1 MSFNG
6 NIDNY
11 NRRDRHNELSSSI
24 FWNGR
29 IIVSADKKY
38 LVALSRPS
46 QLDLCE
52 SKMKT
57 SPAKNKISDNETK
70 F

>member
-11 NRRDRHNELSSSI
+11 GKDRHNELSSSI

-29 IIVSADKKY
+29 IIVSTDKTY

-46 QLDLCE
+46 QVDLCE

-57 SPAKNKISDNETK
+57 SPAKNIG
-70 F
+70 